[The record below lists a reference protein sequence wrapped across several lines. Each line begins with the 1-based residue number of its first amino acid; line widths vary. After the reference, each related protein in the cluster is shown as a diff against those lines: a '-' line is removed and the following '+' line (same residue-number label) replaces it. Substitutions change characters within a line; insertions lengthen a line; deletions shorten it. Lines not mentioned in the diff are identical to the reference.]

1 MSYINPAPGTAGQV
15 TLVLTDSTGTL
26 TGNLAVPALQN
37 MTINNSNDT
46 FTWSQLDS
54 GSKYQIATTA
64 TNSVACNIVVD
75 ESSFFGTGGNTTV
88 ASAGILGLS
97 KAKTKVGFTI
107 NFGEGRTVA
116 GSGYIT
122 GLAPTVSADQPV
134 WVSPLTI
141 AVVGDYTLGGN

>member
-1 MSYINPAPGTAGQV
+1 MSYINPAPGTDSV
-15 TLVLTDSTGTL
+15 TLVLTDSSGTY
-26 TGNLAVPALQN
+26 TGNISVPALQN

-75 ESSFFGTGGNTTV
+75 EEKFFGTGGSTTV
-88 ASAGILGLS
+88 ANVGIVGLS
-97 KAKTKVGFTI
+97 QHKTKVGFSI
-107 NFGEGRTVA
+107 NFGAGRTVS

-134 WVSPLTI
+134 WVSPMNI
-141 AVVGDYTLGGN
+141 AVVGDYTFSGS

>member
-1 MSYINPAPGTAGQV
+1 MSYISPAPGTDSV

-46 FTWSQLDS
+46 FTWSQLDV
-54 GSKYQIATTA
+54 GSKYQIATTS

-75 ESSFFGTGGNTTV
+75 EASFFGDASANTTV
-88 ASAGILGLS
+88 AGNGIVGLS
-97 KAKTKVGFTI
+97 QKKTKVGFTI
-107 NFGEGRTVA
+107 NFGSGRTVA

-122 GLAPTVSADQPV
+122 GLAPAVSADQPV
-134 WVSPLTI
+134 WVSPMTI
-141 AVVGDYTLGGN
+141 AVVGDYTFGGN